1 MYGCRPI
8 LTLCW
13 WVRLA
18 CWHHHLHG
26 LHSSVHADETS
37 CDDFDNC
44 TTTENNT
51 TPLPGP
57 TTAPP
62 DTTSVGAAAIAAVL
76 GVILLVL
83 LVVCIVVLV
92 VWLMRRRKRTKRDVT
107 GNVCKHILHTYVIV
121 SQRVYNNVYVYLS
134 LSIAFVCV
142 SPNSYTL
149 WRTIWDLF
157 VVL

>member
-1 MYGCRPI
+1 MNTGSYVLQYVGEFV
-8 LTLCW
+8 L
-13 WVRLA
+13 LA
-18 CWHHHLHG
+18 DITTYAHG

-37 CDDFDNC
+37 CDNFNNC

-51 TPLPGP
+51 VPLPGP

-62 DTTSVGAAAIAAVL
+62 DTLTVGAAIAAVL

-92 VWLMRRRKRTKRDVT
+92 VWLMRRRKRTKRDVL
-107 GNVCKHILHTYVIV
+107 GNVCKHTLHTYVIV
-121 SQRVYNNVYVYLS
+121 SQRVYNKVYLHLS

-142 SPNSYTL
+142 A
-149 WRTIWDLF
+149 
-157 VVL
+157 